1 LAKAACLRTKNNR
14 NNNTQSEMIQHLF
27 QFGSPKAT
35 QFMPTFSKQAFDS
48 ELASTMSSTQAVVN
62 AAAKAGK
69 TGGTIA
75 AVSMKSI
82 RDNPCEKSPAPGCV
96 TP

>member
-1 LAKAACLRTKNNR
+1 
-14 NNNTQSEMIQHLF
+14 MIQHLF
-27 QFGSPKAT
+27 QFGPPTAT
-35 QFMPTFSKQAFDS
+35 QFMPAFNKKAFDS
-48 ELASTMSSTQAVVN
+48 ELASTMGSTQAIVN

-69 TGGTIA
+69 SGGNIA